1 MNRLVRH
8 TTMLALVLFSW
19 SASAQETVV
28 RSPFTVAT
36 FRHRFDSALVS
47 WSILT
52 NLKSPLQNADDEYDF
67 QSAFWPMELIGYKS
81 PYVHQRLSFAFQ
93 RAAACSPDFQRRLVE
108 IVYTNYPDSFSTQV
122 RQIMAQTDSPKVF
135 AISAEYLWRGGRHP
149 AEQEGIESLLQMK
162 FQGADLATHPV
173 LRILQRRLARAS
185 PSPGFRPSPE
195 TIPSL
200 VSLFSEEFAPGLTVV
215 YSFQRKDRD
224 YPGLAVVRRPDGHFV
239 RNPDGTIFAVPQL
252 ARSITDLPFYLTNG
266 NTPQG
271 VYRMS
276 GFAHSSSRF
285 IGPTTDIQLS
295 LPYEIPPDSFL
306 VTPAPGDTTW
316 TMDAYQ
322 NLLPIAWRGYA
333 PAFDAYYA
341 GKAGRTAIIAH
352 GTTINPE
359 YYKGTPY
366 YPWTPSQGCLCA
378 HETWDPIT
386 GIRLKSDQQ
395 KLVDA
400 VASAGNG
407 TGYGCVMDLSD
418 AHAPVR
424 IQEILPFILEAEK
437 NL

>member
-1 MNRLVRH
+1 MNRRVRH
-8 TTMLALVLFSW
+8 TIVVALVLLSW
-19 SASAQETVV
+19 SASAQQAVV

-36 FRHRFDSALVS
+36 FRHRFDSALIS

-52 NLKSPLQNADDEYDF
+52 NLKSPLQNPDDEYDF
-67 QSAFWPMELIGYKS
+67 QSAFWPMELIGYKT
-81 PYVHQRLSFAFQ
+81 PYVYQRLLFAFQ
-93 RAAACSPDFQRRLVE
+93 RAAVCSPDFQRRLVE
-108 IVYTNYPDSFSTQV
+108 IAYTNWPDTFSTQV
-122 RQIMAQTDSPKVF
+122 RQIMAHTDSAKVF
-135 AISAEYLWRGGRHP
+135 AISAEYLWRGGQHP
-149 AEQEGIESLLQMK
+149 AERKGIEVLLQKK
-162 FQGADLATHPV
+162 FQGADLMGHPV
-173 LRILQRRLARAS
+173 LQMLQRRLSQAA
-185 PSPGFRPSPE
+185 PGTR
-195 TIPSL
+195 PSL
-200 VSLFSEEFAPGLTVV
+200 VSLFSEQFAPGLTVV
-215 YSFQRKDRD
+215 YSFQRADRD

-239 RNPDGTIFAVPQL
+239 RNPDGTLFAIPQL
-252 ARSITDLPFYLTNG
+252 ARSITNLPFYLTNG

-316 TMDAYQ
+316 TMDAYR
-322 NLLPIAWRGYA
+322 NLLPVAWRGYT

-352 GTTINPE
+352 GTTINSE
-359 YYKGTPY
+359 YYSGTPY
-366 YPWTPSQGCLCA
+366 YPQTPSQGCLCA
-378 HETWDPIT
+378 HETWDPVT
-386 GIRLKSDQQ
+386 GVRLRSDQQ

-418 AHAPVR
+418 AQAPVR
-424 IQEILPFILEAEK
+424 IQEILPYILEAEK

>member
-8 TTMLALVLFSW
+8 TVVLAFVLLSQA
-19 SASAQETVV
+19 ASAQEAVV
-28 RSPFTVAT
+28 SSPFTVAT
-36 FRHRFDSALVS
+36 FRHRFDSALIS

-52 NLKSPLQNADDEYDF
+52 NLKSPLQNEDDEYDF
-67 QSAFWPMELIGYKS
+67 QSAFWPMELIGYKT
-81 PYVHQRLSFAFQ
+81 PYVYQRLRFAFQ
-93 RAAACSPDFQRRLVE
+93 RAASCSPDFQRRLVE
-108 IVYTNYPDSFSTQV
+108 IAYTNWPDTFRTQV
-122 RQIMAQTDSPKVF
+122 RQLMEQTDSVKAF
-135 AISAEYLWRGGRHP
+135 AISAEYLWRGGQYPR
-149 AEQEGIESLLQMK
+149 ERKGIERLLQSK
-162 FQGADLATHPV
+162 FAGAAFQDRPV
-173 LRILQRRLARAS
+173 LKMLQGRLSQSDPEAR
-185 PSPGFRPSPE
+185 
-195 TIPSL
+195 PSL

-215 YSFQRKDRD
+215 YSFQRADRD

-239 RNPDGTIFAVPQL
+239 RNPDGTVFAVPQL

-285 IGPTTDIQLS
+285 IGPTTNIQLS
-295 LPYEIPPDSFL
+295 LPYEIRPDSFL

-316 TMDAYQ
+316 TMDAYR
-322 NLLPIAWRGYA
+322 NLLPAAWRGYA
-333 PAFDAYYA
+333 PAFEAYYA

-366 YPWTPSQGCLCA
+366 YPETPSQGCLCA
-378 HETWDPIT
+378 RETWSPTT
-386 GIRLKSDQQ
+386 GVRLESDQQ

-400 VASAGNG
+400 VRSAGNG
-407 TGYGCVMDLSD
+407 TGYTCVMDLSD
-418 AHAPVR
+418 TPAPVAV
-424 IQEILPFILEAEK
+424 QEILPFILAAEK